1 MYFCLC
7 GKSKTAH
14 SDIFTIGGK
23 RQASHLYGFVRIES
37 PRVIL
42 SGVPPRSHSALPR
55 AFGALLQKFDYAQ
68 DDRRDE
74 VEPVGRCVASGS
86 TRDSKILLIDP
97 ASRPP
102 YGRVRLRK
110 RHTVTFS
117 PLRMTYKILNQRTM

>member
-1 MYFCLC
+1 MLGVYVAFLKKSSAKNFTE
-7 GKSKTAH
+7 GKVLAY
-14 SDIFTIGGK
+14 I
-23 RQASHLYGFVRIES
+23 VRS
-37 PRVIL
+37 NTVPRVIL

-68 DDRRDE
+68 DDRRDG
-74 VEPVGRCVASGS
+74 VEPRRGVRSTGS
-86 TRDSKILLIDP
+86 TRDSKILLTDP

-117 PLRMTYKILNQRTM
+117 PLRMTRTVIILRYKFE

>member
-68 DDRRDE
+68 DDRRDG
-74 VEPVGRCVASGS
+74 VEPRRGVRSTES
-86 TRDSKILLIDP
+86 TRANIKVWKLK
-97 ASRPP
+97 A
-102 YGRVRLRK
+102 
-110 RHTVTFS
+110 F
-117 PLRMTYKILNQRTM
+117 PLR